1 MEEVAMSRHLL
12 RAINKLKKMI
22 LDLSA
27 LVEKDVHRSVKA
39 LVSRDSAMA
48 QRVIQSDEK
57 IDEMEVDIEEEC
69 LKILALHQPLAS
81 DLRYIVSVLKINND
95 LERIGDL
102 AVNIAETAQ
111 FLLTQKK
118 IDPPFD
124 FPGMAERVKDML
136 RKGLDALV
144 KLNVLRAKNVI
155 KADEAVDEMHRST
168 YQIVKK
174 RIFEDPENADSYIYF
189 MSVSRYLER
198 IADLVT
204 NIAEDVIYM
213 VDGEIV
219 RHSHDEFGNN
229 G

>member
-1 MEEVAMSRHLL
+1 MSRHFL

-27 LVEKDVHRSVKA
+27 IVEKDVHRAVKS
-39 LVSRDSAMA
+39 LILRDGTLA

-69 LKILALHQPLAS
+69 QKILALHQPVAS
-81 DLRYIVSVLKINND
+81 DLRFIVSVLKINND

-102 AVNIAETAQ
+102 AVNIGETTQ

-124 FPGMAERVKDML
+124 FAGMSDRVKDML
-136 RKGLDALV
+136 RKGLDSLV
-144 KLNVLRAKNVI
+144 KQNVLRAKNVI
-155 KADEAVDEMHRST
+155 KADEIIDEMHRGT
-168 YQIVKK
+168 YQIIKK
-174 RIFEDPENADSYIYF
+174 QILDDPENADSYIYF
-189 MSVSRYLER
+189 MSASRYLER
-198 IADLVT
+198 IADLTT

-219 RHSHDEFGNN
+219 RHSHDEFRNN

>member
-1 MEEVAMSRHLL
+1 MSRHLL

-124 FPGMAERVKDML
+124 FSGMAERVKDML

-155 KADEAVDEMHRST
+155 KADEAVDEMHRGT

-174 RIFEDPENADSYIYF
+174 RISEDPENADSYVYF
-189 MSVSRYLER
+189 MSASRYLER

>member
-1 MEEVAMSRHLL
+1 ML
-12 RAINKLKKMI
+12 RALNKLKKML
-22 LDLSA
+22 LDLSGM
-27 LVEKDVHRSVKA
+27 VEKDVNRAVNA
-39 LVSRDSAMA
+39 LISGDGTLA
-48 QRVIQSDEK
+48 QRVIQNDEK

-111 FLLTQKK
+111 FLLTQRK
-118 IDPPFD
+118 IDPPFN
-124 FPGMAERVKDML
+124 FSGMADRVKDML

-144 KLNVLRAKNVI
+144 KQNVLRAKNVI
-155 KADEAVDEMHRST
+155 KSDEAVDEMHRGT
-168 YQIVKK
+168 YPIIKD
-174 RIFEDPENADSYIYF
+174 RILEDPENADSYIYLL
-189 MSVSRYLER
+189 SASRYLER
-198 IADLVT
+198 IADLAT

-219 RHSHDEFGNN
+219 RHIHDEFGNN

>member
-1 MEEVAMSRHLL
+1 
-12 RAINKLKKMI
+12 MI
-22 LDLSA
+22 LDLSTM
-27 LVEKDVHRSVKA
+27 VEKDVHRASKA
-39 LVSRDSAMA
+39 LISRDSILA

-57 IDEMEVDIEEEC
+57 VDEMEVDIEEEC

-111 FLLTQKK
+111 FLLTQRK
-118 IDPPFD
+118 IEPPFD
-124 FPGMAERVKDML
+124 FEGMADRVKDML
-136 RKGLDALV
+136 SKSLDSLV

-155 KADEAVDEMHRST
+155 KADEAVDEMHRGT

-174 RIFEDPENADSYIYF
+174 HIHGDPENADSYIYY
-189 MSVSRYLER
+189 MSASRYLER
-198 IADLVT
+198 IADLAT

-219 RHSHDEFGNN
+219 RHTHDEFGNAAN
-229 G
+229 

>member
-1 MEEVAMSRHLL
+1 MSRHFL

-22 LDLSA
+22 LDLSVV
-27 LVEKDVHRSVKA
+27 VEKDVHRAVKS
-39 LVSRDSAMA
+39 LISRDGTLA

-81 DLRYIVSVLKINND
+81 DLRFVVSVLKINND
-95 LERIGDL
+95 LERVGDL
-102 AVNIAETAQ
+102 AVNIAETTQ

-118 IDPPFD
+118 AEPPFD
-124 FPGMAERVKDML
+124 LEGMAEQVKDML

-144 KLNVLRAKNVI
+144 KQNVLRAKNVI
-155 KADEAVDEMHRST
+155 KADETIDEMHRGT
-168 YQIVKK
+168 Y
-174 RIFEDPENADSYIYF
+174 RITKDHICSDPENADSYIYF
-189 MSVSRYLER
+189 MSASRHLER
-198 IADLVT
+198 IADLTT

>member
-1 MEEVAMSRHLL
+1 MSRHLL

-124 FPGMAERVKDML
+124 FSGMAERVKDML

-168 YQIVKK
+168 YQIVKS
-174 RIFEDPENADSYIYF
+174 RISEDPENADSYIYF